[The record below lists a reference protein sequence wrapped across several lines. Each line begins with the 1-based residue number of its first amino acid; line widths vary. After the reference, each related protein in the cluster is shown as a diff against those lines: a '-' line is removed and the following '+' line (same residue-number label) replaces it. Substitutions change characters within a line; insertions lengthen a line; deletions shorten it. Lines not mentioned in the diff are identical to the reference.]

1 VLAVPPPKPPPPI
14 VVVDPAG
21 DSGTA
26 PDITKVRVV
35 TSVKGRIAF
44 IVVFATKYGS
54 NSSLYV
60 YFGSQYRLGP
70 GGLEVW
76 DPPANEF
83 EPMGSESGTF
93 SVAPGGRALELSTD
107 LAELGN
113 PKTFR
118 FTVQSIDGDGGTGQ
132 VDTTAAATWRRAKP

>member
-1 VLAVPPPKPPPPI
+1 MHALPPKPPI

-26 PDITKVRVV
+26 PDITKVRV
-35 TSVKGRIAF
+35 TTGANGRINF
-44 IVVFATKYGS
+44 VVVFATKYGS

-60 YFGSQYRLGP
+60 YIGSSDYRLGP

-76 DPPANEF
+76 DPPADDY
-83 EPMGSESGTF
+83 EPLGSESGTF
-93 SVAPGGRALELSTD
+93 SVAPGGRALEATVMAS
-107 LAELGN
+107 ELGN

-132 VDTTAAATWRRAKP
+132 VDMTAAATWRARR

>member
-1 VLAVPPPKPPPPI
+1 VHALPHKPPI

-26 PDITKVRVV
+26 PDITKVRV
-35 TSVKGRIAF
+35 TTGANGRIAF
-44 IVVFATKYGS
+44 VVVFATKYGS

-60 YFGSQYRLGP
+60 YIGSQYRLGP

-76 DPPANEF
+76 DPPANDF
-83 EPMGSESGTF
+83 EPLGSESGTF
-93 SVAPGGRALELSTD
+93 SVAPGGRALEASVNGS
-107 LAELGN
+107 ELGN

-132 VDTTAAATWRRAKP
+132 VDSTAAATWRR

>member
-1 VLAVPPPKPPPPI
+1 MFAVAPPKPPI

-26 PDITKVRVV
+26 PDITKVRVK
-35 TSVKGRIAF
+35 TGAKGTISF
-44 IVVFATKYGS
+44 VVVFATKYGS

-60 YFGSQYRLGP
+60 YIGSQYRLGP

-76 DPPANEF
+76 DPPANDY
-83 EPMGSESGTF
+83 EPLGSESGTF
-93 SVAPGGRALELSTD
+93 SVAPGGRALEASVN
-107 LAELGN
+107 ASELGN

-118 FTVQSIDGDGGTGQ
+118 FTVQSIDGDGGTGHM
-132 VDTTAAATWRRAKP
+132 DATPAAIWRR